1 MNKNLVHTLA
11 SERKRIKPSH
21 EITSIKGTL
30 VQMYNKRMNH
40 TFVLTSI
47 WMLVHLSSG
56 IEWNPRC
63 MIPRYLCP
71 Y

>member
-30 VQMYNKRMNH
+30 VQMYNKRMNY
-40 TFVLTSI
+40 I
-47 WMLVHLSSG
+47 
-56 IEWNPRC
+56 
-63 MIPRYLCP
+63 
-71 Y
+71 